1 MIAEYDFV
9 VIGGGSAGY
18 NAAALATRLGLKT
31 VVIEGARD
39 VGGLCILRG
48 CMPSKTLIES
58 ADRFLTLRR
67 AGEFGL
73 HAGDISHDGA
83 AIIAR
88 KRKLIGEFA
97 DYRRQQLEAGKFTFL
112 RGWAAFE
119 NAHTVSVKLLEG
131 GRETVRGKTFLI
143 CTGSRIQA
151 VNIPGLAEAGY
162 WDTDAV
168 LESETI
174 PKSVAILGGG
184 FSALEFAHYYS
195 GLGVDTTLIQR
206 SSRVMKELDSD
217 VTESVTE
224 ALQKHGAKIICNTAL
239 EKVEATA
246 LGKRTHF
253 QHGGQPQSVEVE
265 QIVYA
270 MGRQPQT
277 GGLELEKIGVSLEK
291 GHVSIQPTQQTS
303 LPHIFAAG
311 DVCGPYE
318 IVHLAIQQG
327 EIAARNAARI
337 IKESR
342 EPLETMDYRLKMS
355 IVFTH
360 PEVAVAGYSESELR
374 AQGRKFVTASYPFND
389 HGKSL
394 VMGEPDGFVKLIAD
408 FTTRELLGAAVVG
421 PRASDLIHELSVAM
435 YFHATAMDLM
445 RVPHYHPTLSEI
457 WTYPA
462 EELSL

>member
-1 MIAEYDFV
+1 MSAEYDFV

-18 NAAALATRLGLKT
+18 NAASLAARLGLKT
-31 VVIEGARD
+31 VVIEGAKD

-73 HAGDISHDGA
+73 HAENISHDGA

-97 DYRRQQLEAGKFTFL
+97 DYRRQQLEAGKFAFV
-112 RGWAAFE
+112 RGWASFE
-119 NAHTVSVKLLEG
+119 DAHTVSVKLLEG
-131 GRETVRGKTFLI
+131 GTETIAGKTFLI
-143 CTGSRIQA
+143 CTGSKIQ
-151 VNIPGLAEAGY
+151 VVEIPGLKEAGY

-168 LESETI
+168 LESEVI
-174 PKSVAILGGG
+174 PKSVAVLGGG

-195 GLGVDTTLIQR
+195 GLGVETTLIQR
-206 SSRVMKELDSD
+206 SARVMKELDPD
-217 VTESVTE
+217 VTDAVTE
-224 ALQKHGAKIICNTAL
+224 ALQKHGAKIICDTRL
-239 EKVEATA
+239 EKVETTA
-246 LGKRTHF
+246 HGKRIHF
-253 QHGGQPQSVEVE
+253 QHEGQAQVVEVE

-270 MGRQPQT
+270 MGRQPLT
-277 GGLELEKIGVSLEK
+277 DGLQLEKIGVERKK
-291 GHVSIQPTQQTS
+291 GHLHAQLTQQTS
-303 LPHIFAAG
+303 VPHIFAAG

-327 EIAARNAARI
+327 EIAARNAARLL
-337 IKESR
+337 KGSS
-342 EPLETMDYRLKMS
+342 EPFETMDYRLKMS

-360 PEVAVAGYSESELR
+360 PEVAMSGYSEEELR
-374 AQGRKFVTASYPFND
+374 QQGRSFVTASYPFND

-394 VMGEPDGFVKLIAD
+394 VMGETDGFVKLIAD
-408 FTTRELLGAAVVG
+408 SATRELLGAAVVG
-421 PRASDLIHELSVAM
+421 PRASDLIHELSVAL
-435 YFHATAMDLM
+435 YFRATAMDLM